1 MRRREGGS
9 LTGGPEQY
17 PEGQRPRITIDG
29 DAVRLT
35 RPVFTER
42 PELRV
47 SLDDTRD
54 ARSIGEDIARVFCV
68 RPPHLARLAAE
79 VVRVRDEARA
89 KRDRG
94 GG

>member
-1 MRRREGGS
+1 MKRREGNT
-9 LTGGPEQY
+9 LTGGTEQY
-17 PEGQRPRITIDG
+17 PEGRHPRVVVDG
-29 DAVRLT
+29 DVVRLT

-42 PELRV
+42 PELRIP
-47 SLDDTRD
+47 LDDTRD
-54 ARSIGEDIARVFCV
+54 ARSIGADIARVFCS

>member
-1 MRRREGGS
+1 MGRRHGS
-9 LTGGPEQY
+9 TLTGGPPRY
-17 PEGQRPRITIDG
+17 PEGRRPRITLDG

-35 RPVFTER
+35 RPVFKEQ
-42 PELRV
+42 PELRIP
-47 SLDDTRD
+47 LDDTRD
-54 ARSIGEDIARVFCV
+54 ARSIGEDLARVFCV

-79 VVRVRDEARA
+79 VVRVRDEARV